1 MSLPRALSSQQHP
14 WTWHCS
20 CLVPSSPQRTLAGAC
35 MIWHCVE
42 SETRQNTDLNELFV
56 VKSSNW
62 CLKIIHCPWRITN
75 SFVFRWF
82 CQTFIPQCILND
94 ETLWSWIVYLIN
106 VFVVQMQLMVFVNV
120 VIFPENLCHCSSS
133 MVLLVHMNNSQRS
146 SQKCYKLVKYKLFL
160 SINSS
165 VLDVKRMMKR

>member
-14 WTWHCS
+14 WTWHGS
-20 CLVPSSPQRTLAGAC
+20 CLIPSSPQRPLAGAS

-42 SETRQNTDLNELFV
+42 SEARQNTDLNELFV

-82 CQTFIPQCILND
+82 LSNIYSTWILNY
-94 ETLWSWIVYLIN
+94 EIVGSWIVYLIN
-106 VFVVQMQLMVFVNV
+106 VFVVQMQLMLFVNV
-120 VIFPENLCHCSSS
+120 VIFPKQLCHCSSS
-133 MVLLVHMNNSQRS
+133 MVLLMHT
-146 SQKCYKLVKYKLFL
+146 
-160 SINSS
+160 S
-165 VLDVKRMMKR
+165 VSVTN